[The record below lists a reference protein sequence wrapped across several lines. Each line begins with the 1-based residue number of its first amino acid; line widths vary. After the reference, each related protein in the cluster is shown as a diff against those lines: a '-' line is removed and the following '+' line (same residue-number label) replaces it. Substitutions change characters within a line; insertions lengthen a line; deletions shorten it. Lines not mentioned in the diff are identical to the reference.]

1 MDGWQRFAELAGAP
15 VRTTVVGRVH
25 STELGVTEHVTFAPP
40 DRWRIADG
48 VDRLRFLADA
58 DAYYRYDEDGAL
70 AEFRPRSSDTWYSG
84 MMESPALIHPRHLV
98 APIDDDDFTAP
109 LGPVEEVT
117 YLDRAA
123 LRVTLAPP
131 ERKPRPVVQY
141 LDLASGVTLAFTSTD
156 GEPLIGFTEIA
167 AGVALPPGTFRPL

>member
-1 MDGWQRFAELAGAP
+1 MDGWQRFAELASAS

-58 DAYYRYDEDGAL
+58 DASYRYDEDGTL
-70 AEFRPRSSDTWYSG
+70 AEFRPRSADTWYPG
-84 MMESPALIHPRHLV
+84 MMESPALIRPRDLV
-98 APIDDDDFTAP
+98 APIDDDVTAP
-109 LGPVEEVT
+109 LGPVEEVSF
-117 YLDRAA
+117 LDRAA

-131 ERKPRPVVQY
+131 ARKPRPVVQY
-141 LDLASGVTLAFTSTD
+141 LDLASGVTLAFTATD

-167 AGVALPPGTFRPL
+167 TGVALPPGTFRPL